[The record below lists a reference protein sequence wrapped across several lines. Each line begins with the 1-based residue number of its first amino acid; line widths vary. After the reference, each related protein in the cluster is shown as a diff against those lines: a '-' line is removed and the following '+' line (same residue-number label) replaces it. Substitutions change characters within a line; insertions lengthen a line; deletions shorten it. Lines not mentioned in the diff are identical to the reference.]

1 MRIKEKGFD
10 FLEIENAEGGVTTHK
25 FDILLLACEFRTAW
39 LKADDEYGTGD
50 ARANEK
56 TVALVKALN
65 EIVNRYGIPE
75 MSAYTILEFGK
86 QVMEW
91 EGEETKKPAET
102 PTSSAELG

>member
-1 MRIKEKGFD
+1 MRIKEQGFD
-10 FLEIENAEGGVTTHK
+10 FLEIETPEGGLTTHK

-50 ARANEK
+50 TRANEK

-65 EIVNRYGIPE
+65 EIVTRYAIPE

-91 EGEETKKPAET
+91 EGNEVKKPEET
-102 PTSSAELG
+102 PTPSAELG